1 VFEQLLPNLYPKV
14 GEHSY
19 VQYDNLMITLF
30 GTLSPLPIF
39 SEGNGASMPF
49 SSFTFSI
56 GDGLTEHSMSAQ
68 SDVHE
73 PI

>member
-30 GTLSPLPIF
+30 SSLSPLPIF
-39 SEGNGASMPF
+39 SESNDASMPF
-49 SSFTFSI
+49 SSFSNQ
-56 GDGLTEHSMSAQ
+56 TEISSSHLVEAMG
-68 SDVHE
+68 
-73 PI
+73 